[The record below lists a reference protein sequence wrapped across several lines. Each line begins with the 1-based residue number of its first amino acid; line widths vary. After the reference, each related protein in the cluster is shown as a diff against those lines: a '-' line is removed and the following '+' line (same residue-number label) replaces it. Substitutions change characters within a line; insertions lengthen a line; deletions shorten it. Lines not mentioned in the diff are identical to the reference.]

1 MYNNKYR
8 LSYLPLFYRDLED
21 KITYIA
27 KDLKNP
33 RVANQLLDKVE
44 KAILERLPVAEAFEP
59 YHSIKE
65 RKYQYYR
72 IYINNFTIYHV
83 VIDDDP
89 NDKIMEVRRF
99 LYNGQNKEKIL

>member
-33 RVANQLLDKVE
+33 RAANQLLDKVE

-59 YHSIKE
+59 
-65 RKYQYYR
+65 
-72 IYINNFTIYHV
+72 
-83 VIDDDP
+83 
-89 NDKIMEVRRF
+89 
-99 LYNGQNKEKIL
+99 

>member
-33 RVANQLLDKVE
+33 RAANQLLDKVE
-44 KAILERLPVAEAFEP
+44 KANLI
-59 YHSIKE
+59 S
-65 RKYQYYR
+65 
-72 IYINNFTIYHV
+72 
-83 VIDDDP
+83 
-89 NDKIMEVRRF
+89 
-99 LYNGQNKEKIL
+99 

>member
-72 IYINNFTIYHV
+72 IYINNFTIYYCKCCWQKV
-83 VIDDDP
+83 TE
-89 NDKIMEVRRF
+89 N
-99 LYNGQNKEKIL
+99 

>member
-21 KITYIA
+21 KITY
-27 KDLKNP
+27 
-33 RVANQLLDKVE
+33 
-44 KAILERLPVAEAFEP
+44 
-59 YHSIKE
+59 
-65 RKYQYYR
+65 
-72 IYINNFTIYHV
+72 
-83 VIDDDP
+83 IDDDP